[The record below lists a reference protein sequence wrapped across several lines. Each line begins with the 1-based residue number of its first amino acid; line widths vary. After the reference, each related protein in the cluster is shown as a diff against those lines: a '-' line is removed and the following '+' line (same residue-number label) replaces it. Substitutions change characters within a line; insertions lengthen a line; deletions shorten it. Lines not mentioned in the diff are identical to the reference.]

1 MILETE
7 NTDNLLYTCMQ
18 KIDFEI
24 EEKVIIEERAP
35 NLNLEAGK

>member
-1 MILETE
+1 MLLETE

-24 EEKVIIEERAP
+24 EEKVNHERAP